1 MKLSLKTLVTAIS
14 LPVLMTACASNGDN
28 VKEITAQ
35 DLQHH
40 NWELVQVDGKNIVL
54 DEHQKAARLEIGE
67 NLTANGNAGCNNFF
81 GQAELKNNQLRIEKM
96 GMTMKMCME
105 DQMKIENAM
114 TQTLSNWS
122 DITLTKDGLVLKS
135 ADHELTFTLR
145 DWGGAQPRNSI

>member
-1 MKLSLKTLVTAIS
+1 MKLSLKTLVTVIS

-122 DITLTKDGLVLKS
+122 DITLTTDGLVLKS

-145 DWGGAQPRNSI
+145 DWVN

>member
-40 NWELVQVDGKNIVL
+40 NWELVQIDGKNIEL
-54 DEHQKAARLEIGE
+54 KERQQAPRLEIGE

-96 GMTMKMCME
+96 GMTMKMCID
-105 DQMKIENAM
+105 DQMKIEQAM
-114 TQTLSNWS
+114 SETLTEWS
-122 DITLTKDGLVLKS
+122 DITLTKEGLMLKND
-135 ADHELTFTLR
+135 DHELTFQLR
-145 DWGGAQPRNSI
+145 DWVN

>member
-14 LPVLMTACASNGDN
+14 LPVLMTACASNGDD

-54 DEHQKAARLEIGE
+54 DENQKAARLEIGE

-122 DITLTKDGLVLKS
+122 DITLTKDGLVLKM
-135 ADHELTFTLR
+135 
-145 DWGGAQPRNSI
+145 PIMN

>member
-14 LPVLMTACASNGDN
+14 LPVLMTACSSNGDD

-54 DEHQKAARLEIGE
+54 DENQKAARLEIGE

-122 DITLTKDGLVLKS
+122 DITLTKDGLVLKN

-145 DWGGAQPRNSI
+145 DWVN

>member
-14 LPVLMTACASNGDN
+14 LPVLMTACASNGDD

-54 DEHQKAARLEIGE
+54 DENQKAARLEIGE

-81 GQAELKNNQLRIEKM
+81 GQAELKNSQLRIEKM

-122 DITLTKDGLVLKS
+122 DITLTKDGLVLKN

-145 DWGGAQPRNSI
+145 DWVN

>member
-1 MKLSLKTLVTAIS
+1 MKLSLKTLVAAIS

-40 NWELVQVDGKNIVL
+40 NWQLVQIDGKNI
-54 DEHQKAARLEIGE
+54 AAEERHTPRLEIGE

-81 GQAELKNNQLRIEKM
+81 GQAELKDNQLRIEKM

-105 DQMKIENAM
+105 DQMKIEKVM
-114 TQTLSNWS
+114 SETLSDWS
-122 DITLTKDGLVLKS
+122 DITLTNEGLVLIN
-135 ADHELTFTLR
+135 ADHELTFELR
-145 DWGGAQPRNSI
+145 DWVN

>member
-40 NWELVQVDGKNIVL
+40 NWELVQIDGKNIEL
-54 DEHQKAARLEIGE
+54 KERQQAPRLEIGE

-96 GMTMKMCME
+96 GMTMKMCMD
-105 DQMKIENAM
+105 DQMKIEQAM
-114 TQTLSNWS
+114 SETLTEWS
-122 DITLTKDGLVLKS
+122 DITLTKEGLM
-135 ADHELTFTLR
+135 
-145 DWGGAQPRNSI
+145 

>member
-14 LPVLMTACASNGDN
+14 LPVLMTACASNGDD

-54 DEHQKAARLEIGE
+54 DENQKAARLEIGE

-122 DITLTKDGLVLKS
+122 DITLTKDGLVLKN
-135 ADHELTFTLR
+135 ADHELMFTLR
-145 DWGGAQPRNSI
+145 DWVN